1 MKTNKEKIIE
11 KISNLSDKMVEEE
24 LNTLYE
30 KERIESEACNRYIK
44 AFNEYSEGKISF
56 RKCEKLYKEWKKA
69 QSDYEF
75 ACKLAVSMFLKVY

>member
-1 MKTNKEKIIE
+1 MKTIKGEIIE
-11 KISNLSDKMVEEE
+11 KISCLSDKTVEEE

-30 KERIESEACNRYIK
+30 KERIEREACERYIK
-44 AFNEYSEGKISF
+44 AFDEYTEGKISF

>member
-1 MKTNKEKIIE
+1 MKTIKEKFIE
-11 KISNLSDKMVEEE
+11 KISRLSDKMVEEE

-30 KERIESEACNRYIK
+30 KERIERETYNRYIK
-44 AFNEYSEGKISF
+44 AFDEYTEGKISF
-56 RKCEKLYKEWKKA
+56 RKCDKLYKEWKKA